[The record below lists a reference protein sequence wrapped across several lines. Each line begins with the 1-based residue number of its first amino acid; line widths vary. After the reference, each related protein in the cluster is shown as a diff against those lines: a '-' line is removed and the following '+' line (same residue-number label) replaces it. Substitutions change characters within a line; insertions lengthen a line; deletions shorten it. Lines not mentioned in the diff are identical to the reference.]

1 MFKAHVHYDK
11 DLESAVLGACLIE
24 KFGLARVKGILN
36 PECFYSDGNR
46 IVYETMVE
54 MWEESFPIDALTV
67 TSRIV
72 RNKGIESLDNN
83 NPPYFI
89 TRMMNAVVNTA
100 NMEAHALILRQLY
113 AEREFVRIKNLPY
126 KEGEDVIE
134 RTKKIQDEYFKITQ
148 IKVSND
154 WKDMV
159 DVITDL
165 HKHMDEVQGKLVMG
179 IPTGF
184 DKLDK
189 VTGGMCNSQMIVI
202 GARPAVGKSA
212 LLNSIAIY
220 AASEGFNV
228 GIISL
233 EMPSVQIAARMG
245 ALISEVDFYKIYR
258 NILKDESEK
267 DRVNS
272 YLSTLSQLPIM
283 ISDKTGVNVSDIK
296 AKAIQLINKKKLD
309 VLFIDYL
316 QLVDGETSNR
326 NYNREQE
333 VSKLSRGIKIMA
345 MEFNIPIV
353 VLCQLN
359 REAEKTKD
367 KKPEL
372 HHLRESGAIEQDA
385 DLVMFLHRDWKSGI
399 ETNEHGQTTEFEA
412 DIILAKGRNIE
423 TPEIKIGFD
432 PPKMRFYDLEKEPYK
447 QKPVIYKDF
456 TEPKSGL
463 TDDLKNTFD

>member
-24 KFGLARVKGILN
+24 KYALARIKGILT
-36 PECFYSDGNR
+36 PDCFYSDGNR
-46 IVYETMVE
+46 VVYETMLE
-54 MWEESFPIDALTV
+54 MWEETFPIDTLTV
-67 TSRIV
+67 VSRIM
-72 RNKGIESLDNN
+72 RNKGIGSLDNN
-83 NPPYFI
+83 NVPYF
-89 TRMMNAVVNTA
+89 VVMLTHSVVSTA
-100 NMEAHALILRQLY
+100 NLEAHSLILRQLY

-134 RTKKIQDEYFKITQ
+134 RTKKMQEEYFKITQ

-159 DVITDL
+159 DVVAEL
-165 HKHMDEVQGKLVMG
+165 HAHMDEVKGKSIIGV
-179 IPTGF
+179 PTGF
-184 DKLDK
+184 TKFDM
-189 VTGGMCNSQMIVI
+189 VTGGLCKTQMIVI

-212 LLNSIAIY
+212 FLNTIAIN
-220 AASEGFNV
+220 AASEGYNV

-233 EMPSVQIAARMG
+233 EMPNVQIGARMG

-258 NILKDESEK
+258 NIMADDSER

-272 YLSTLSQLPIM
+272 YLESLSQLPIM

-296 AKAIQLINKKKLD
+296 AKAIQLITKKKLD

-333 VSKLSRGIKIMA
+333 VSKLSRGIKLMA

-359 REAEKTKD
+359 RDAEKTKT

-385 DLVMFLHRDWKSGI
+385 DIVMFLHRDWKSGI
-399 ETNEHGQTTEFEA
+399 EQNEHGQTTEFEA

-432 PPKMRFYDLEKEPYK
+432 PPKMRFYDLDGA
-447 QKPVIYKDF
+447 KPQVRVTQYRDY
-456 TEPKSGL
+456 TEPKKGL
-463 TDDLKNTFD
+463 PDDLKSTFD